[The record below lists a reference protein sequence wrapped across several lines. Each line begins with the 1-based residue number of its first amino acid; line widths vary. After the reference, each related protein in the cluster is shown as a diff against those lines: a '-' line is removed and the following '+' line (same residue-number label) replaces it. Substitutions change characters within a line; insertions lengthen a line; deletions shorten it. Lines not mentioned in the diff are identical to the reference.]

1 MKINLCRMIAAVLL
15 ATVVLTGGCALDPYA
30 PGSDTGTEIPPTG
43 EPPSRTGQIMP

>member
-30 PGSDTGTEIPPTG
+30 AGPDMGTEIPPGGAPASGTG
-43 EPPSRTGQIMP
+43 NR